1 MRGVQSLQLPKHSLS
16 AVLDGT
22 RGKRRG
28 LDLTLRGH
36 GRLQVAAGC
45 LGGRTCARSSP
56 VTSRARRAKTPGDRF
71 QSSEGQPTL
80 QAGPFR
86 SVTLPAF
93 SLPSFA
99 GGIAG
104 ITSGLP
110 LGFLDR
116 LIHNDLVRARVP
128 ELREQCKKIIEDAE
142 ALAFS

>member
-1 MRGVQSLQLPKHSLS
+1 
-16 AVLDGT
+16 
-22 RGKRRG
+22 
-28 LDLTLRGH
+28 
-36 GRLQVAAGC
+36 
-45 LGGRTCARSSP
+45 
-56 VTSRARRAKTPGDRF
+56 
-71 QSSEGQPTL
+71 
-80 QAGPFR
+80 
-86 SVTLPAF
+86 VTLPAF